1 MAFLRRNRTETD
13 MTTGSIYPLILG
25 FAIPLLMG
33 NIFQQL
39 YNTVDT
45 WVVGNYVGKQAFSAV
60 GTLGPVINTII
71 GFFIGF
77 SSGAGVVISRLFGA
91 KDEEGVSAAVHTFVA
106 VTLIS
111 CVVMTLVGVCMVPL
125 MIRILK
131 SPEDVAP
138 LQSLYLTIYFSGVTG
153 LLIYNSGASILRAV
167 GNSFFPFLFLVVTT
181 VMNIILDLVFVLV
194 FKMGTAGVAYATIIS
209 QAVSAILVVFV
220 LTTTKSVVRVSV
232 KKIRIHRELLGEIF
246 KIGLPSAFQMSIT
259 AFSNVFVQSYINFF
273 GTDVMAGWTAYN
285 KIDQIFFLPMQSLA
299 LAATTF
305 VGQNLGHGSIRRA
318 RKGAVSALVMG
329 LVSTAIEVSL
339 VFVSAGS
346 LVKFF
351 VDDAEGMVI
360 YYGSLFLRMNG
371 PFFLAACV
379 NQIFGGAL
387 RGAGKTSLSMANMLF
402 SFVFF
407 RQVYLFVMTRYI
419 SNTPV
424 TVGIGYPVG
433 WVMCAILMV
442 VSYLVVFP
450 KPETETEHVSA

>member
-1 MAFLRRNRTETD
+1 
-13 MTTGSIYPLILG
+13 
-25 FAIPLLMG
+25 
-33 NIFQQL
+33 
-39 YNTVDT
+39 
-45 WVVGNYVGKQAFSAV
+45 
-60 GTLGPVINTII
+60 
-71 GFFIGF
+71 
-77 SSGAGVVISRLFGA
+77 
-91 KDEEGVSAAVHTFVA
+91 
-106 VTLIS
+106 
-111 CVVMTLVGVCMVPL
+111 
-125 MIRILK
+125 
-131 SPEDVAP
+131 
-138 LQSLYLTIYFSGVTG
+138 
-153 LLIYNSGASILRAV
+153 
-167 GNSFFPFLFLVVTT
+167 
-181 VMNIILDLVFVLV
+181 
-194 FKMGTAGVAYATIIS
+194 
-209 QAVSAILVVFV
+209 
-220 LTTTKSVVRVSV
+220 
-232 KKIRIHRELLGEIF
+232 
-246 KIGLPSAFQMSIT
+246 
-259 AFSNVFVQSYINFF
+259 
-273 GTDVMAGWTAYN
+273 MAGWTAYN

-329 LVSTAIEVSL
+329 LVSTAVEVSL